1 MSIDDIAFCVGHYQA
16 QYGVLPRMITTGA
29 RVRREILSHLIDTD
43 PNALH
48 NELTVF
54 RGMTVQFDPRL
65 HGIRLS

>member
-16 QYGVLPRMITTGA
+16 QYGFLPRMITTGP
-29 RVRREILSHLIDTD
+29 RVRRALLSHLIETD
-43 PNALH
+43 ANSLN
-48 NELTVF
+48 NELLTF